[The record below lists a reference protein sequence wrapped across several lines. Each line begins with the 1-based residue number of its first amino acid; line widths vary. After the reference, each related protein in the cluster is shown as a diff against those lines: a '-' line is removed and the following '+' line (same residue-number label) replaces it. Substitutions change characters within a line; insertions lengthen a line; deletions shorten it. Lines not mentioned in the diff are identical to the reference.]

1 MEKIQG
7 QEAVS
12 EYIFLNLFYF
22 IFESE
27 KKILFKHNIAFRKTL
42 NSTCSYLYCSIFSA
56 IVYLLFI
63 SSGFFLIKIPNL
75 DQINC
80 YINYLSG
87 NDLFITSFADQSLPG
102 LTFCDL
108 FFFFLISLYFLNSFV
123 ISAFSVRWESN
134 TIYPQFL
141 ISHLFYASSCILLDV
156 F

>member
-7 QEAVS
+7 QEAAS

-27 KKILFKHNIAFRKTL
+27 KKILFKHNITFRKTL
-42 NSTCSYLYCSIFSA
+42 NSTCSYLYCSICSA

-87 NDLFITSFADQSLPG
+87 NDLFITSFADQSLPW

-108 FFFFLISLYFLNSFV
+108 FFIFF
-123 ISAFSVRWESN
+123 
-134 TIYPQFL
+134 
-141 ISHLFYASSCILLDV
+141 
-156 F
+156 